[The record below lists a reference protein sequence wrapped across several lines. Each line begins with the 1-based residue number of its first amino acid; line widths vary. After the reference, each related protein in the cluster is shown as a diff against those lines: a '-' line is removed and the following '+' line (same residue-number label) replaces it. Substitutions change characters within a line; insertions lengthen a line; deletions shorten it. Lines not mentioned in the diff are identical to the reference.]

1 MTRVWEPDSGA
12 PVALRCDVTTLC
24 QRLPSRL
31 IIWLAALT
39 KMVDQRA
46 QSVTNPPQ
54 AAISHPLHSGRL
66 QLTSTLLLQAG
77 HYCVSVTN
85 PFVCSELLWWSLITY
100 PADDFQDQKR
110 WWCRKSI
117 WCNINLISEVMLEQR
132 LRPFIFIT
140 GHLSWDRCCFEASIK
155 LQVYCYPKG
164 NITFSRTLNT
174 SCIYKDPNV
183 PLIIWITA

>member
-1 MTRVWEPDSGA
+1 M
-12 PVALRCDVTTLC
+12 ALRCDVTTLC

-31 IIWLAALT
+31 IIWLDALT

-85 PFVCSELLWWSLITY
+85 PFVCSELL
-100 PADDFQDQKR
+100 
-110 WWCRKSI
+110 
-117 WCNINLISEVMLEQR
+117 
-132 LRPFIFIT
+132 
-140 GHLSWDRCCFEASIK
+140 
-155 LQVYCYPKG
+155 
-164 NITFSRTLNT
+164 
-174 SCIYKDPNV
+174 
-183 PLIIWITA
+183 